1 MGELA
6 RRYPPGTLIV
16 STGQHPNSSAVD
28 QQFPNRVDRLSAR
41 SRRLR
46 TLQGTF
52 HWFRRV
58 TALAGTVPVSFIWC
72 GNLKPAAYPARW
84 AKKWIGIPYGVML
97 HGRDLLILQDQ
108 VRRSYLKRRAARA
121 LLRQASALV
130 TNSSWT
136 ADLCRA
142 VLAEIQID
150 AGSDLI
156 RVVPLGADPVSFRP
170 GLNSSEIRE
179 RYALQGRRWLL
190 SVARLT
196 RHKGL
201 DSGIRAL
208 ADLGSTYPD
217 LGYIIVGSGEDSAYL
232 SGLSHSLGVAD
243 RVRILSGVPDADLPG
258 LYNCAQVYLGLSR
271 LMERQVEGFGI
282 SLVEASACGLPV
294 LAGRTGGI
302 PDAVRHD
309 ETGLL
314 VEVERPEE
322 IRAALRR
329 LLDEPGLAVR
339 LGEAGRR
346 AVESYYNWDRVT
358 ADIARIGGELGIELP
373 VEAVP
378 R

>member
-84 AKKWIGIPYGVML
+84 AKKWIGVPYGVML

-358 ADIARIGGELGIELP
+358 ADIARIGGELGIEFP